1 MWQNWTYMKEEMLC
15 GFLGVIYVQ
24 EVGFLSFWQLT
35 KVDIEES
42 VPQQVWEYLFL
53 NFFSLL

>member
-1 MWQNWTYMKEEMLC
+1 MWQNWTYMQEETLC

-35 KVDIEES
+35 KMDIEES